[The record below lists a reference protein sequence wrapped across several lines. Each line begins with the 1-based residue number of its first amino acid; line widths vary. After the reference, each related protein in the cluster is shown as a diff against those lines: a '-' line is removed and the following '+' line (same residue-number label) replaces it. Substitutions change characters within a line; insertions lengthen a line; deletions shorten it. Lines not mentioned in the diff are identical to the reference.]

1 MSNYFQNFPTIQ
13 NDLLSNGTKQQV
25 TNIFKRFIVRQ
36 DVKDN
41 ADVYYTYDI
50 QAGDRPDTIAE
61 KYYGDSSY
69 AWVVLHF
76 NDIED
81 PIFDWP
87 LFNVD
92 FDNYIK
98 GKYGSFAAAQAEVH
112 EYRKVLTDQQT
123 KVDGTVISK
132 RMVVVDQTTYNSLS
146 ESARESISKWD
157 WELEQNENKKTIKIL
172 DKKYL
177 YQATNEFEIILRNG
191 V

>member
-98 GKYGSFAAAQAEVH
+98 GKYGSFASAQAEVH

-132 RMVVVDQTTYNSLS
+132 RTVVVDQTTYNSLS

-177 YQATNEFEIILRNG
+177 YQVTNEFEIILRNG